1 MDKVHVAVLMGG
13 MSAEHDVSLV
23 SGSNV
28 AERLDRDA
36 FDVTP
41 VMISRDGLW
50 SFPGDAPV
58 DIFDAVRGLKARRV
72 DCAFIALHGAYG
84 EDGRLQGFLDLL
96 GIPYTSSGCMGS
108 GLAMD
113 KLRSKAVAAQA
124 GIPVAAHCTVT
135 AAEWRADP
143 DGIRAKIGFP
153 CVIKSPCQGSS
164 VGLAIPHA
172 PKAFGP
178 CQGSSVGLAIPHA
191 PKAFGEAI
199 ESVFAYGDTV
209 MVEQYVT
216 GIEVTCSV
224 LDEVPGQRPVAL
236 PVTEI
241 RPLTSDFFDYH
252 AKYTEGASE
261 EVTPARIDA
270 ELTRRIQDLSV
281 LAHEVVGCGIWSRS
295 DFIIGPDGP
304 IWLEVNTT
312 PGMTP
317 TSLYPQAAAAV
328 GISYSELIGR
338 FVMAALARKGR

>member
-1 MDKVHVAVLMGG
+1 MVLSCITTDGKESRMDKVHVAVLMGG
-13 MSAEHDVSLV
+13 MSSEHDVSLV

-58 DIFDAVRGLKARRV
+58 DIFDAVRELKARRV

-124 GIPVAAHCTVT
+124 GIPVAAHCTMT
-135 AAEWRADP
+135 AAEWRADR
-143 DGIRAKIGFP
+143 DGVLEGIRAKCGFP

-164 VGLAIPHA
+164 VGLAIPRE
-172 PKAFGP
+172 PEAF
-178 CQGSSVGLAIPHA
+178 A
-191 PKAFGEAI
+191 EAI
-199 ESVFAYGDTV
+199 ESVFAYGDIV
-209 MVEQYVT
+209 MVEQYVA
-216 GIEVTCSV
+216 GIEVTCAV

-241 RPLTSDFFDYH
+241 CPLTADFFDYH
-252 AKYTEGASE
+252 AKYTEGASTE
-261 EVTPARIDA
+261 TTPARIA
-270 ELTRRIQDLSV
+270 PELTRRIQDLAV
-281 LAHEVVGCGIWSRS
+281 LAHEAVGCGIWSRS

-304 IWLEVNTT
+304 VWLEVNTT

-338 FVMAALARKGR
+338 FVMAALARKGE

>member
-13 MSAEHDVSLV
+13 MSSEHDVSLV

-28 AERLDRDA
+28 AERLDRGA

-41 VMISRDGLW
+41 VTISRDGLW
-50 SFPGDAPV
+50 SFPGNGPV
-58 DIFDAVRGLKARRV
+58 DIFDAVRELKVRRV
-72 DCAFIALHGAYG
+72 DCAFVALHGAYG

-135 AAEWRADP
+135 GAEWRADP
-143 DGIRAKIGFP
+143 SGVLEGIRTKLGFP
-153 CVIKSPCQGSS
+153 CVIKSPCEGSS
-164 VGLAIPHA
+164 VGLAIPREA
-172 PKAFGP
+172 EAFA
-178 CQGSSVGLAIPHA
+178 GSMDD
-191 PKAFGEAI
+191 
-199 ESVFAYGDTV
+199 VFAYGETV
-209 MVEQYVT
+209 MVEQFVPGT
-216 GIEVTCSV
+216 EVTCAV
-224 LDEVPGQRPVAL
+224 LDEFPGQRPIAL

-241 RPLTSDFFDYH
+241 CPITSDYFDYH
-252 AKYTEGASE
+252 AKYTAGASE
-261 EVTPARIDA
+261 EITPARISP
-270 ELTRRIQDLSV
+270 ELTRTIQELAV
-281 LAHEVVGCGIWSRS
+281 TAHEAIGCGIWSRS
-295 DFIIGPDGP
+295 DFIVGPDGP
-304 IWLEVNTT
+304 VWLEVNTT

-338 FVMAALARKGR
+338 FVKAALARKGK